1 MRFVPFLFA
10 IDPLAEFI
18 ARGPQ
23 AEEMLSPVGTSAGIR
38 QPGAIQDP
46 VEQRSQ
52 AGHKAHLSIYRGV
65 DQSWRPSMPAQAD
78 SKLTDAAPLRTQAH
92 AHALPSDRIR

>member
-1 MRFVPFLFA
+1 MQTIRFLFA

-46 VEQRSQ
+46 V
-52 AGHKAHLSIYRGV
+52 
-65 DQSWRPSMPAQAD
+65 
-78 SKLTDAAPLRTQAH
+78 
-92 AHALPSDRIR
+92 